1 MALML
6 IHHRVKDYDA
16 WRPLYD
22 AHENSRASAGITNG
36 RVFRKAEDPNDL
48 VILFDAADVA
58 KARSWT
64 TSEDLKST
72 MQKRREGD
80 RND

>member
-6 IHHRVKDYDA
+6 IHHRVKDYDV

>member
-1 MALML
+1 MALMV